1 MISFSIDN
9 NEVIFDGK
17 GNTVLVCVEELLAI
31 NYLRD
36 KLAEQ
41 LNMTRENV
49 NEMIIATLHETE

>member
-1 MISFSIDN
+1 MISLSIDN
-9 NEVIFDGK
+9 NEVTFDGK

-41 LNMTRENV
+41 LNMTMENV
-49 NEMIIATLHETE
+49 NEMIIETLHEME